1 MDQQKQAAVIRY
13 LHVHYPG
20 REIEV
25 REDFDR
31 DAEAFKVHLDGGATR
46 LLKVSNQ
53 LIDDT
58 PEDALAHLLDRMEA
72 VELLEC
78 GKGQGLFVTSDGP
91 KYFDR
96 G

>member
-1 MDQQKQAAVIRY
+1 MDHQKQATVIRY

-25 REDFDR
+25 REDFDH
-31 DAEAFKVHLDGGATR
+31 DAEAFKVHLDGGVTR
-46 LLKVSNQ
+46 LLKVSSQ

-58 PEDALAHLLDRMEA
+58 PEDALAHLLDRME
-72 VELLEC
+72 VCELLER
-78 GKGQGLFVTSDGP
+78 GKGQGVFVTSVGP